1 MLGIDQSEQEQGGEL
16 LRPHVET
23 SKLADFNED
32 VNLKPIQ
39 LQTIVLLMSAFF
51 LHSSALLHQHQIII
65 LIGGL
70 AG

>member
-32 VNLKPIQ
+32 VNLKLIQ
-39 LQTIVLLMSAFF
+39 LQPVLLRFF
-51 LHSSALLHQHQIII
+51 FFFV
-65 LIGGL
+65 GL
-70 AG
+70 FFTP